1 MCGIGTASLKCAC
14 STDAGMIVV
23 LLSNFTDFDVML
35 VNEIMDA
42 ASSST
47 TDDMFSVSEV
57 DDKVGFTDNCV
68 VVIIVAV
75 VADDDKSY
83 VFFFNG
89 VDSVC
94 VVNFVIDTDVDSTVG
109 IDFVGVVVEIA
120 TVGNDAMDV
129 IVGASPAAGVA
140 CLLPVDTDDVS
151 SFLED
156 SSDLFF
162 MLFIKLIFSLV
173 FLFTT

>member
-1 MCGIGTASLKCAC
+1 VKCAC

-23 LLSNFTDFDVML
+23 LFNFTDFDVML
-35 VNEIMDA
+35 M
-42 ASSST
+42 

-68 VVIIVAV
+68 VAIVVAV

-83 VFFFNG
+83 VFSFID

-94 VVNFVIDTDVDSTVG
+94 VVVNFVIDTDVDSTVG

-129 IVGASPAAGVA
+129 IVGASPAAGIA

-151 SFLED
+151 SFIED

-162 MLFIKLIFSLV
+162 MLLIKLIFSLV
-173 FLFTT
+173 FLFTTWDNFW